1 MAASPSPQTKSF
13 SEQLDTSM
21 ELAQQFIEIGELQ
34 GARRLLDEVITK
46 GSDAQ
51 RKNALILMAK
61 LK

>member
-1 MAASPSPQTKSF
+1 
-13 SEQLDTSM
+13 M

-34 GARRLLDEVITK
+34 GARSLLDEVITK

-51 RKNALILMAK
+51 RKKALTMMAK